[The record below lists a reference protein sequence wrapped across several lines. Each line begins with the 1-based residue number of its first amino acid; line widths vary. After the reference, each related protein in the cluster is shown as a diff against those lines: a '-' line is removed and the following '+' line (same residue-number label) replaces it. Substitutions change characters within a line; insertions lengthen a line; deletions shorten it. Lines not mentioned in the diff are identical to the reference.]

1 MTAYNVEIY
10 AHANK
15 LCSTGKPPSLDIFK
29 LSKSFHIPDTLVL
42 LCGKEQEQQLDQQQ
56 VQSAEDW
63 IEQRQQF
70 SPSQISPDR

>member
-1 MTAYNVEIY
+1 MLRYMHMQISRSN
-10 AHANK
+10 
-15 LCSTGKPPSLDIFK
+15 GKPPSLDIFN
-29 LSKSFHIPDTLVL
+29 LSKSFHIPDKLAL

-70 SPSQISPDR
+70 SPYQISLDR